1 MARIREV
8 KYRGR
13 GRLPARG
20 LMVEETEET
29 MKSLLAAGAAVVM
42 LAAAP
47 AFAADTDTNA
57 NATGAKP
64 SAGAARP

>member
-1 MARIREV
+1 
-8 KYRGR
+8 
-13 GRLPARG
+13 
-20 LMVEETEET
+20 MVEETEET